1 MTDVRAVTVFRPF
14 GGNQFV
20 FATNAVNS
28 KGGAAIG
35 YHRRHDSLF
44 DADPDK
50 TNLSTIQIGGES
62 FSLMQENFYAAPR
75 QKRRELAVVCCT
87 ASKRRLAFRP

>member
-35 YHRRHDSLF
+35 YHRRCGSLL
-44 DADPDK
+44 DADPPTK
-50 TNLSTIQIGGES
+50 ASLSTIQIRGES
-62 FSLMQENFYAAPR
+62 FSVMQENFSTALH
-75 QKRRELAVVCCT
+75 QRREMPADNAALQSGNAATC
-87 ASKRRLAFRP
+87 L